1 MLVIIDQ
8 ELAGLWAK
16 DGLSLIAYRHY
27 VQLDDQGGVIGQ
39 DTGSRGDSDPDD
51 MCDTLDVSLSTLTL
65 KSYTCCM
72 RRVTPPYLPLH
83 KATSLELSHVG
94 T

>member
-1 MLVIIDQ
+1 MGGGVHSTSGDS
-8 ELAGLWAK
+8 
-16 DGLSLIAYRHY
+16 GLSD
-27 VQLDDQGGVIGQ
+27 VQSSSEPELDDQGGVVGQ
-39 DTGSRGDSDPDD
+39 DTGSRGDSDQGD

-65 KSYTCCM
+65 KSYTCRM